1 MIARARLVL
10 CDAEP
15 PRPIRVAV
23 TPWFDE
29 LLGEF
34 PSIEVTLTH
43 NARPEGD
50 VVVDARD
57 WRSVTCDLHA
67 YDELAQH
74 RLEHGARTLDV
85 RAQPEA
91 APRAALEILTRYQRF
106 VARRN
111 DASGSPVF
119 GRALERHRALH
130 DVSKPL
136 VRADYDHALDTWQ
149 WALRLEPDASLALQ
163 LAALFHDIERLSS
176 EADVRMEHRVLDYV
190 AYKQA
195 HAHGGADRASA
206 ILAEAGVDAP
216 TRESASWLVAHHE
229 NPRGADAALAR
240 ALECLNDADAL
251 SFFSLNSPGFVD
263 YFGLDHARR
272 KVKYTLA
279 RMSQRAQA
287 RLQRVRLRADVA
299 RILAEAVE

>member
-15 PRPIRVAV
+15 TRPIRVAV

-34 PSIEVTLTH
+34 PSIELTLTRH
-43 NARPEGD
+43 ARPEGD

-67 YDELAQH
+67 YDEMAQH
-74 RLEHGARTLDV
+74 RLEHGARTIDV
-85 RAQPEA
+85 RAQADA

-111 DASGSPVF
+111 EASSTSTFARV
-119 GRALERHRALH
+119 LERHRALH
-130 DVSKPL
+130 DLSKPL
-136 VRADYDHALDTWQ
+136 VRMDHDHALDTWQ
-149 WALRLEPDASLALQ
+149 WSLRLDPDAPLALQ
-163 LAALFHDIERLSS
+163 LAALFHDVERLSS
-176 EADVRMEHRVLDYV
+176 EADARVEHRALDYA

-195 HAHGGADRASA
+195 HATSCADRTNAV
-206 ILAEAGVDAP
+206 LLDTGVEAR
-216 TRESASWLVAHHE
+216 TREAATWLVAHHE
-229 NPRGADAALAR
+229 TPRGGDPTLAR

-251 SFFSLNSPGFVD
+251 SFFSLSSPGFVD

-272 KVKYTLA
+272 KVRYTLS
-279 RMSQRAQA
+279 RMSPRAHA
-287 RLQRVRLRADVA
+287 RLARVRLRADVA
-299 RILAEAVE
+299 RILAEAE

>member
-43 NARPEGD
+43 HARPEGD

-111 DASGSPVF
+111 EASATSGF
-119 GRALERHRALH
+119 ARALERHRVAH
-130 DVSKPL
+130 DLTKPL
-136 VRADYDHALDTWQ
+136 VRADYDHALDVWQ
-149 WALRLEPDASLALQ
+149 WTLRLEPDAPLSLQ

-176 EADVRMEHRVLDYV
+176 EADARVEHRALDYV

-195 HAHGGADRASA
+195 HAKGGANATSA
-206 ILAEAGVDAP
+206 LLLEAGVDAQ
-216 TRESASWLVAHHE
+216 TREAASWLVAHHE
-229 NPRGADAALAR
+229 NPRGADPALAN
-240 ALECLNDADAL
+240 ALACLNDADAL

-272 KVKYTLA
+272 KVRYTLA
-279 RMSQRAQA
+279 RMSPRAHA